1 MTAAHALPLQQ
12 QRCSHQSGPA
22 LTPDEQSLLLSQL
35 QGWQV
40 DASTPGGALTK
51 TYTLADFHHTMAFVN
66 AVAFVAHTQD
76 HHPSLQVTY
85 RECTVRYTSHDIQGL
100 SERDFVCAAHI
111 DALLA

>member
-1 MTAAHALPLQQ
+1 MSPIFKPKTPSAPMRKALN
-12 QRCSHQSGPA
+12 A
-22 LTPDEQSLLLSQL
+22 TEIVAKLTQVS
-35 QGWQV
+35 GWQLTG
-40 DASTPGGALTK
+40 DGADLAIEK
-51 TYTLADFHHTMAFVN
+51 TCAFSNYFETMAFVN

-85 RECTVRYTSHDIQGL
+85 RECTVRYNSHDIQGL

>member
-1 MTAAHALPLQQ
+1 MSPAFTPKTPSAQLHRALNATEIVARLAQTSGW
-12 QRCSHQSGPA
+12 RLTGNGADLAIEKTCSFNNYF
-22 LTPDEQSLLLSQL
+22 E
-35 QGWQV
+35 
-40 DASTPGGALTK
+40 
-51 TYTLADFHHTMAFVN
+51 TMAFVN

-85 RECTVRYTSHDIQGL
+85 RECTVRYNSHDIQGL